1 MPIANTKPVTKPQT
15 PEEIIESVKPDTP
28 APQLH
33 TKPYLGV
40 TADSQYQPI

>member
-28 APQLH
+28 APQY
-33 TKPYLGV
+33 TPN
-40 TADSQYQPI
+40 PIWG